1 MVGPPTRKHHANAKV
16 GQNRDPFLIDDPR
29 CDSCGCD
36 SCGSDDCGSDGRGGD
51 GQGVEDWCDGAVENF
66 K

>member
-16 GQNRDPFLIDDPR
+16 GQNRDPFLIDGR
-29 CDSCGCD
+29 HRDSCGGD
-36 SCGSDDCGSDGRGGD
+36 SCGSNDRGSDGQGGD
-51 GQGVEDWCDGAVENF
+51 GQGLDGAVDNH